1 VKHKEVFK
9 SFPYQ
14 AKALKKALKR
24 GNGAFFFDPGLGK
37 TKPSLDFM
45 AIKKKRRVLII
56 CPVSALGVW
65 PDEIEKHLPNTK
77 IEFKVY
83 TFDKVKNKTLFKEIV
98 KWKPDGIIVDESH
111 YIKHHTSARSR
122 TVHRLGDMIDDGKII
137 LSGTPISKSP
147 LNIYSQYRFLDKG
160 IFGTRWADFRERF
173 AVMGGYMNYKVVRIK
188 NPKKLSEKIRSLA
201 TRAKNTDRPEP
212 TWQIIPVE
220 LDTKSRRIY
229 QRMEKESVVQF
240 KSGKISTA
248 EIGATKLIRFQQIT
262 GGFLKSEEGDYVNVN
277 DNKYVVLGDLLDNLV
292 SRKLVIF
299 ARFLREIKQIKK
311 TLKTRG
317 FNVLTIHG
325 GTGSNKRESKR
336 RLFSESVNH
345 NVLVMQIGAAQSID
359 LTSASIAIYFSMDY
373 SVEHFQQSQ
382 GRIDRVNQEEHCTY
396 YILACRNTVD
406 YSIYELLKHNINV
419 SELML
424 DRYEEIIEGSLRI

>member
-1 VKHKEVFK
+1 MSHKEVYK

-14 AKALKKALKR
+14 VKALKKALKR

-37 TKPSLDFM
+37 TKPALDFM
-45 AIKKKRRVLII
+45 AIKEKKRVLII

-65 PDEIEKHLPNTK
+65 PDEIEKHLPKTK

-83 TFDKVKNKTLFKEIV
+83 TFDKIKNKVLFKDII

-122 TVHRLGDMIDDGKII
+122 TVHKLGDRLEEGKLI

-147 LNIYSQYRFLDKG
+147 LNIYSQYRFLDKT
-160 IFGTRWADFRERF
+160 IFGTRWADFRNKY

-188 NPKKLSEKIRSLA
+188 HPKKLSKRIRRLS

-220 LDTKSRRIY
+220 LDAKSKKIY
-229 QRMEKESVVQF
+229 QKMAKDSVVQF
-240 KSGKISTA
+240 KSGKIATA
-248 EIGATKLIRFQQIT
+248 EIGATKIIRFQQIT
-262 GGFLKSEEGDYVNVN
+262 GGFLKSEEGEYINVN
-277 DNKYVVLGDLLDNLV
+277 NTKCSILGDLVDGLD
-292 SRKLVIF
+292 SRKVVVF

-311 TLKTRG
+311 TLKGRG
-317 FNVLTIHG
+317 FNVLTITG
-325 GTGSNKRESKR
+325 QTGSKARESKR
-336 RLFSESVNH
+336 KLFNNSVNH

-396 YILACRNTVD
+396 YILACRGTVD
-406 YSIYELLKHNINV
+406 YAIYEVLKHNINI
-419 SELML
+419 SDLIL
-424 DRYEEIIEGSLRI
+424 DRYEEIIRGDLKL

>member
-1 VKHKEVFK
+1 MSHREVYK

-14 AKALKKALKR
+14 YEAVIKALKH

-45 AIKKKRRVLII
+45 AIKNKKRVLII

-65 PDEIEKHLPNTK
+65 PDEIDKHLPKTK

-83 TFDKVKNKTLFKEIV
+83 TFDKIKNKKLFNDII

-122 TVHRLGDMIDDGKII
+122 TVHKLGDRLKDGKII

-147 LNIYSQYRFLDKG
+147 LNIYSQYRFLDKN

-188 NPKKLSEKIRSLA
+188 HPKKLSKMIRRLA

-220 LDTKSRRIY
+220 LDAKSKRIY
-229 QRMEKESVVQF
+229 KKMADDSVVQF

-248 EIGATKLIRFQQIT
+248 EIGATKIIRFQQIT
-262 GGFLKSEEGDYVNVN
+262 GGFLKSEEGEYINVN
-277 DNKYVVLGDLLDNLV
+277 ANKYDVLGDLLDNLT

-299 ARFLREIKQIKK
+299 ARFIREIKKIKK
-311 TLKTRG
+311 TCKSKG
-317 FNVLTIHG
+317 FNVLTIQG
-325 GTGSNKRESKR
+325 GTGGDSRERKR
-336 RLFSESVNH
+336 RKFNESVNH
-345 NVLVMQIGAAQSID
+345 NILIMQIGAAQSID

-382 GRIDRVNQEEHCTY
+382 GRIDRVNQTEHCTY
-396 YILACRNTVD
+396 YILACRGTVD
-406 YSIYELLKHNINV
+406 YAIYEVLKHNINI
-419 SELML
+419 SDLIL
-424 DRYEEIIEGSLRI
+424 DRYEEIIRGDLKL